1 MRIIAG
7 TAKGRRLSGP
17 AKMKRSLIRPT
28 SDRARE
34 ALFNIISQKIIGAQV
49 LDLFAGTGALGLE
62 SLSRG
67 AAACLAVDNNKES
80 LRLIRGN
87 SAACFFADKL
97 TLIKRDLR
105 KGLIF
110 LQNFKPVSGFSLV
123 FLDPP
128 YNKELSS
135 KIFKELADGSL
146 LATQATVIIEEDGEV
161 ELPSGA
167 GCLSL
172 HDKRI
177 YGGTG
182 FWFYTRK

>member
-1 MRIIAG
+1 
-7 TAKGRRLSGP
+7 
-17 AKMKRSLIRPT
+17 
-28 SDRARE
+28 
-34 ALFNIISQKIIGAQV
+34 V

-80 LRLIRGN
+80 LQLIRRN
-87 SAACFFADKL
+87 SAACFFTDKL
-97 TLIKRDLR
+97 TPIKRDLR

-110 LQNFKPVSGFSLV
+110 LQNFKPASGFSLV

-135 KIFKELADGSL
+135 KILKELADGAL
-146 LATQATVIIEEDGEV
+146 LATQATVIIEEDDEV
-161 ELPSGA
+161 EPPSGA
-167 GCLSL
+167 GCLAL
-172 HDKRI
+172 HDKRT
-177 YGGTG
+177 YGETG